1 MPKTSVKTFLGL
13 IHKLNSEMD
22 VVSEFGAELLQEMN
36 NIDFTSVTDPHSHEL
51 FEAAFEKTG
60 EKFRKLND
68 MRQVLLNGLQRKVID
83 NMNAAPQNSR
93 TRSAPIAKRRS
104 SSNKTR
110 RAKSI

>member
-1 MPKTSVKTFLGL
+1 
-13 IHKLNSEMD
+13 MD
-22 VVSEFGAELLQEMN
+22 VVSEFGDNLLQEMN
-36 NIDFTSVTDPHSHEL
+36 NIDFTSVTDPHSYEL

-68 MRQVLLNGLQRKVID
+68 MRQVLLDGLQRKVID